1 MSRVLVR
8 PSIIRG
14 EVEAPP
20 SKPYTHR
27 VYAAAL
33 LSKGVSRVIRPLKS
47 GDAEATR
54 RACVLLGAEVND
66 LSDGALVVGGR
77 MKIPEDV
84 INAENSGTTLRLFTA
99 ISSLAPG
106 GYTILTGDD
115 SLRRRPMKPL
125 LESLKD
131 LGVECWSSRLNG
143 TAPIIVRGGGIRG
156 GETKITGEVS
166 SQFISALLYASTK
179 SNHGARIM
187 IEGGLVSKPY
197 VDASME
203 VLRRFG
209 FTVKNEGYEL
219 FEVEG
224 CQDGVP
230 CEFKVPGDFSSAAF
244 FMAGA
249 HLTGGNVEVRG
260 LSLDLP
266 QADSAII
273 EILKKM
279 GNSLKISQDSVKVDS
294 SSKQGGGE
302 YCLRDSPDL
311 LPIVAVMAAKSREE
325 TIIKGVKHAK
335 LKESDR
341 ISAIASE
348 LKKLGI
354 TVESLQDGLKIKG
367 VEKLKGGCVLSP
379 HGDHRMFMALVI
391 LAAATEEGCIV
402 EDPEVAKISYPEFLD
417 HARRL
422 GVRIEVLEN

>member
-1 MSRVLVR
+1 MGRVLVR
-8 PSIIRG
+8 PSVVSG
-14 EVEAPP
+14 EIEAPP

-27 VYAAAL
+27 AYAAAL
-33 LSKGVSRVIRPLKS
+33 LSEGVSRLIRPLKS
-47 GDAEATR
+47 RDTEATR
-54 RACVLLGAEVND
+54 RACILLGGRV
-66 LSDGALVVGGR
+66 SDGGNGVLVVGGKL
-77 MKIPEDV
+77 KIPEDV
-84 INAENSGTTLRLFTA
+84 IDVENSGTTLRLFTA
-99 ISSLAPG
+99 ISALAPG
-106 GYTILTGDD
+106 GYAILTGDD
-115 SLRRRPMKPL
+115 SLRKRPMKPL

-143 TAPIIVRGGGIRG
+143 TAPIIVRGGGMRG

-179 SNHGARIM
+179 SDHGARIM
-187 IEGGLVSKPY
+187 VEGELVSKPY
-197 VDASME
+197 VDASRE

-249 HLTGGNVEVRG
+249 HLTGGGVKVRG

-279 GNSLKISQDSVKVDS
+279 GSSVRTAQDSVKVDS
-294 SSKQGGGE
+294 SGRRGGGE

-341 ISAIASE
+341 ISAVASE

-354 TVESLQDGLKIKG
+354 TVEVLQDGLKIKG
-367 VEKLKGGCVLSP
+367 MEKLKGGCVLSP

-391 LAAATEEGCIV
+391 LAAATKEGCIV
-402 EDPEVAKISYPEFLD
+402 EDPEVTKISYPEFLE
-417 HARRL
+417 HAKRL
-422 GVRIEVLEN
+422 GLRIEVLEN